1 MTDALFLAALDDPQV
16 GDHVELTGDEG
27 RHATTVRRIRVGESI
42 MISDGTGFGVRGEVT
57 AVERGSLVMR
67 VTELLSA
74 AERPLTYVVAQAL
87 AKGDR
92 AELAVEM
99 LTEVGVDEI
108 MPWEASRSIVK
119 WVPERAERHLNR
131 WRSRAREATK
141 QSRRLRMPIVSM
153 PMTTQ
158 ELAARMEEAAL
169 TLILHEEADTL
180 LSELTLP
187 ETGEV
192 LLVVGPEGGI
202 TPEELAVFEA
212 AGGRPV
218 RVADGVL
225 RTSTAGLVGLAQVR
239 ALAAHRG

>member
-1 MTDALFLAALDDPQV
+1 MTDALFLAALDNPRV
-16 GDHVELTGDEG
+16 GDEVELTGDEG
-27 RHATTVRRIRVGESI
+27 RHATMVRRIRVGETI
-42 MISDGTGFGVRGEVT
+42 MVSDGAGLGVRGEVT
-57 AVERGSLVMR
+57 AAERGSLVMR
-67 VTELLSA
+67 VDELLHA
-74 AERPLTYVVAQAL
+74 ADRPLTYCVAQAL

-108 MPWEASRSIVK
+108 VPWQASRSIVK
-119 WVPERAERHLNR
+119 WVPERAERHLMR
-131 WRSRAREATK
+131 WRSTAREATK

-153 PMTTQ
+153 PMTTR
-158 ELAARMEEAAL
+158 ELALRVQQVAL
-169 TLILHEEADTL
+169 ALVLHEDATTL
-180 LSELTLP
+180 LGDIDLP
-187 ETGEV
+187 EAGEV
-192 LLVVGPEGGI
+192 LLIVGPEGGI
-202 TPEELAVFEA
+202 TPEELAEFEA